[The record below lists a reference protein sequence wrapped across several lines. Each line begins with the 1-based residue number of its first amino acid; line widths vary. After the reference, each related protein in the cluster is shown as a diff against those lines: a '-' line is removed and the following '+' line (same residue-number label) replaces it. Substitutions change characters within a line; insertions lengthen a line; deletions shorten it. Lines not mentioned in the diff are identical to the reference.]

1 MPRALYYTRRWGQLF
16 AGLFLF
22 GFAAAMMLR
31 SGLGVDPWTVFAE
44 GIHIRW
50 GFGIGWVIVITGVI
64 VLLIWIPLRQK
75 PVFGT
80 IMNVLLLGPAMEVG
94 LVLIETP
101 ASLVQRGFLF
111 AAGLLM
117 MGIASGLY
125 IGARFGPG
133 PRDGLMVGFNAR
145 FGWPMWVVRTVVEVT
160 VLVIGWVL
168 GGSFGV
174 GTVIF
179 ALSIG
184 TLAQRSILV
193 FRVPDYP
200 MKSTGK

>member
-1 MPRALYYTRRWGQLF
+1 VTRNLHYLRRWSQLLF
-16 AGLFLF
+16 GLFLF

-31 SGLGVDPWTVFAE
+31 AGFGVDPWTVFAE
-44 GIHIRW
+44 GFHVRW
-50 GFGIGWVIVITGVI
+50 GFGIGLVIVVSGLL
-64 VLLIWIPLRQK
+64 VLLIWIPLRQR
-75 PVFGT
+75 PGIGT
-80 IMNVLLLGPAMEVG
+80 ILNALLVGPAMELG
-94 LVLIETP
+94 LMMVDTP
-101 ASLVQRGFLF
+101 EGFGQRIFLF

-145 FGWPMWVVRTVVEVT
+145 FGWPMWAVRSVVEVT
-160 VLVIGWVL
+160 VLSIGWIL

-179 ALSIG
+179 ALAIG
-184 TLAQRSILV
+184 PLAQRFISV
-193 FRVPDYP
+193 FRVGDYP
-200 MKSTGK
+200 TKSTGM